1 MKFDIHES
9 FDMQTSLALISN
21 ENVAKDE
28 WKIRSFIFALMFLRP
43 SLISFVPSSHNYTSA
58 TTAIFIL
65 HIVQNYKI
73 ALDTLDV
80 KNIKEITYSF

>member
-28 WKIRSFIFALMFLRP
+28 WKIRSFIFALIFLCP
-43 SLISFVPSSHNYTSA
+43 SLISFVPSSHNYISA
-58 TTAIFIL
+58 VA
-65 HIVQNYKI
+65 
-73 ALDTLDV
+73 ALL
-80 KNIKEITYSF
+80 ISL

>member
-28 WKIRSFIFALMFLRP
+28 WKIRSFIFALMFLRL
-43 SLISFVPSSHNYTSA
+43 SLISFVPSSHNYISA
-58 TTAIFIL
+58 VAALLIFL
-65 HIVQNYKI
+65 
-73 ALDTLDV
+73 
-80 KNIKEITYSF
+80 